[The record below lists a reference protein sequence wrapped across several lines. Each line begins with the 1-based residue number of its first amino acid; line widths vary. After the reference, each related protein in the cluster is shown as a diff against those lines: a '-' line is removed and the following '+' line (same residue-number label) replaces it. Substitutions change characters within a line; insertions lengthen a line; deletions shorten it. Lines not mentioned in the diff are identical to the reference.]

1 MLISAVT
8 GMGGIGKTALALE
21 AAHRACRKG
30 WFPGG
35 ALFVDLRGYDDDPV
49 TADQAVLALLDALGV
64 RGPDLP
70 ATATGQYD
78 AYRALLGERR
88 ERTLLILDNVSD
100 PRQFLPLLPGTDH
113 HRVLVT
119 SRERPDALP
128 VRRIDLDPLAADDA
142 VALVARALLDA
153 DERDD
158 RPAREP
164 EALRELAGLCGHL
177 PLALQIAAAML
188 RRRHPRAIASLVRD
202 IHEAADRT
210 VVLDGGPGGT
220 DQYGR
225 SLILR
230 PVLETSYRRL
240 PSGQA
245 RLLRLLA
252 LAPGTETHTST
263 VAALA
268 GLDWAT
274 ALSQLE
280 ELAATGL
287 VTRVRGADG
296 NAVPRWLV
304 HDLVRAYAAG
314 TVAADPDLREEGEA
328 ARERVLRFYAMCAS
342 LAYARLRWLPGEPEP
357 ELFPD
362 RASALSWLDR
372 ERAALVAAV
381 QWAAEDR
388 YAYLSVPLAEFLSEY
403 LEWRRYFDDWLT
415 VAGAARDAAHRTG
428 DRRGESVGWDH
439 LGLALRNL
447 GRTEQAI
454 DAHLRAL
461 ELSRADGDRDGEAVR
476 WGHLANALARAGRP
490 QEAIEAHLRAR
501 ALHQAGGHVR
511 EEADE
516 WNNLALSLH
525 ALGRTE
531 EAVDA
536 HVRARDLYLAI
547 GDRHGAG
554 IAWNNLA
561 RTWEVSGRT
570 AEAVEAYGNALELER
585 EFGDWFGAGRT
596 LNNLARVHAAT
607 GDPARARA
615 ALLQA
620 ADAYTRAGAPAEA
633 ALCQSGADALT

>member
-1 MLISAVT
+1 
-8 GMGGIGKTALALE
+8 MGGIGKTALALE

-49 TADQAVLALLDALGV
+49 TADQAVLALLDALGI

-78 AYRALLGERR
+78 TYRALLAARR
-88 ERTLLILDNVSD
+88 DRTLLILDNVSD

-128 VRRIDLDPLAADDA
+128 VRRIDLDPLAADES
-142 VALVARALLDA
+142 VALVTRALLDA

-164 EALRELAGLCGHL
+164 EALGELAELCGHL

-202 IHEAADRT
+202 IRRTADRT
-210 VVLDGGPGGT
+210 VVLDGVPGGT

-240 PSGQA
+240 PADQA

-252 LAPGTETHTST
+252 LAPGTETATST

-268 GLDWAT
+268 DVGWET
-274 ALSQLE
+274 ALSLLE
-280 ELAATGL
+280 DLAATCL
-287 VTRVRGADG
+287 VTRVRGAEG
-296 NAVPRWLV
+296 ETVPRWLV
-304 HDLVRAYAAG
+304 HDLVRAFAAG
-314 TVAADPDLREEGEA
+314 VVAARPGLTEEGEA
-328 ARERVLRFYAMCAS
+328 ARERALEFYVMCAS
-342 LAYARLRWLPGEPEP
+342 QANARLRWLPGRPEP

-362 RASALSWLDR
+362 RPRALAWLDR
-372 ERAALVAAV
+372 ERAGLVAAV
-381 QWAAEDR
+381 QWAAEER
-388 YAYLSVPLAEFLSEY
+388 YARLSVPLAEFLAEY

-415 VAGAARDAAHRTG
+415 VAGVARDAAHRTG
-428 DRRGESVGWDH
+428 DRRGEAVGWDY

-447 GRTEQAI
+447 GRTEEAI
-454 DAHLRAL
+454 DAHLHAL
-461 ELSRADGDRDGEAVR
+461 ELSRADGDRSGEAVR
-476 WGHLANALARAGRP
+476 WGHLGNALRRAGRP
-490 QEAIEAHLRAR
+490 QEAIDAHLRAR
-501 ALHQAGGHVR
+501 ALHQDEGNPR

-516 WNNLALSLH
+516 WNNIALSLH
-525 ALGRTE
+525 DVGRTE

-536 HVRARDLYLAI
+536 QVRARDLYLAL
-547 GDRHGAG
+547 GDLHGAG

-561 RTWEVSGRT
+561 RTWEVAGRT
-570 AEAVEAYGNALELER
+570 AEAIEAYGNALELER
-585 EFGDWFGAGRT
+585 EFENWYDAGLT
-596 LNNLARVHAAT
+596 LSNLARVHANA
-607 GDPARARA
+607 GAPDRARA
-615 ALLQA
+615 AFLEA
-620 ADAYTRAGAPAEA
+620 AAAYTRARAPAEA
-633 ALCQSGADALT
+633 AACQSRADALT